1 MIIHYS
7 ECEIG
12 IDENN
17 PAYWANMAFSLQR
30 DAKPEK
36 AEMYYKKALE
46 LDPDNAVYLINL
58 AVFGQ
63 RRKLYIVIVET

>member
-1 MIIHYS
+1 
-7 ECEIG
+7 
-12 IDENN
+12 
-17 PAYWANMAFSLQR
+17 MAFSLR
-30 DAKPEK
+30 FMLKPEK

-63 RRKLYIVIVET
+63 RRKLYIVIVKT